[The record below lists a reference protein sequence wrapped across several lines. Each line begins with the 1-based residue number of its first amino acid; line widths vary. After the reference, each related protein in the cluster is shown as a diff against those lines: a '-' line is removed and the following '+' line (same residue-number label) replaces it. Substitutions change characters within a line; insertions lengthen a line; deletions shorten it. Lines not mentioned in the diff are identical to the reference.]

1 MATPLRWLA
10 GTVIALA
17 IIGLAL
23 VLIDGLFGFGTTS
36 GSSHDALLPLVL
48 VAVVSGAGVTLLVG
62 ILLSKASRDKTE
74 LTTAP
79 LTATLSQSDFSGA
92 LAKDGV
98 RLMRGL
104 TRNGYWL
111 SGTEGTFE
119 QIDPAH
125 DDTQLRLTELLGK
138 HRKSLAADDVSR
150 EALAGIAR
158 QTAARLPYRD
168 VLWQCR
174 LPGGQ
179 CLNVRESGMPRYDT
193 DGEFCGYHGFIED
206 ISSQALDP
214 IRTQLVTQA
223 LEVLP
228 MPLAL
233 LHVDLDAVNGDGWK
247 LVWANAPMTHLT
259 GRSQIELSDEP
270 LYHWLLCA
278 PENSSE
284 ADLTGANSR
293 RRTGPALD
301 HLLHKGDT
309 HQGNGLV
316 LDRYGRRRQVVL
328 TLERID
334 AGQPGNQLMLIAAD
348 PTSAALRKLQTSA
361 TAVEASRQELAK
373 RQLDIEVTTR
383 ELESFSHTVSHDLR
397 HPLRIVDGFARIIQ
411 EDYGQLFDQAGVE
424 HLNRI
429 LSAAHRMN
437 SMIDALIELH
447 SISSQ
452 PIADDPIDLTAMASE
467 ICEELRE
474 DETSRNVD
482 IWIEPNMSCRG
493 DRQLIRMALF
503 NLIQNA
509 WKYTSKTND
518 ATISIDT
525 VSLDDTR
532 VYRVTDNGAGFDMR
546 FADRLFNLF
555 HRLHGQSDFQGSGV
569 GLATVQRIV
578 RRHSG
583 RIWASATLGEG
594 ACFQFTLWD
603 TFAESLTSDRK
614 TDADSPQPKDA
625 L

>member
-10 GTVIALA
+10 GTVIALS
-17 IIGLAL
+17 IIGVAL
-23 VLIDGLFGFGTTS
+23 VLLDGFS
-36 GSSHDALLPLVL
+36 GSSVTSSNGAGSLLPLVL
-48 VAVVSGAGVTLLVG
+48 VSVVSGAGVTLLVG
-62 ILLSKASRDKTE
+62 ILLSTALRDKQA
-74 LTTAP
+74 LATTSQTTP
-79 LTATLSQSDFSGA
+79 LAQSNLSGA
-92 LAKDGV
+92 LTKEGV

-104 TRNGYWL
+104 TRSGYWL
-111 SGTEGTFE
+111 SGKEGAFE

-138 HRKSLAADDVSR
+138 HRKSLAVDDASR

-168 VLWQCR
+168 VLWRCR

-179 CLNVRESGMPRYDT
+179 CLNLRESGMPRYDV

-233 LHVDLDAVNGDGWK
+233 LHLDLDAGQRSAWK

-270 LYHWLLCA
+270 LHHWLLCA
-278 PENSSE
+278 PENSS
-284 ADLTGANSR
+284 AVDLTGANSR

-301 HLLHKGDT
+301 HFLNKGDT

-328 TLERID
+328 TLEEID
-334 AGQPGNQLMLIAAD
+334 AGQPGNHLMLIAAD
-348 PTSAALRKLQTSA
+348 PTSAELRKLQSSA

-373 RQLDIEVTTR
+373 RRLEIEVTTR

-397 HPLRIVDGFARIIQ
+397 HPLRIVDGFVRIIQ

-474 DETSRNVD
+474 DEATRDVD
-482 IWIEPNMSCRG
+482 VWVEPNMSCRG
-493 DRQLIRMALF
+493 DRLLIRMALF

-509 WKYTSKTND
+509 WKYTSKTSD

-569 GLATVQRIV
+569 GLATVQRII

-583 RIWASATLGEG
+583 RIWASATLGKG

-603 TFAESLTSDRK
+603 ACAESLPSAAEAD
-614 TDADSPQPKDA
+614 TDPAQPNGT